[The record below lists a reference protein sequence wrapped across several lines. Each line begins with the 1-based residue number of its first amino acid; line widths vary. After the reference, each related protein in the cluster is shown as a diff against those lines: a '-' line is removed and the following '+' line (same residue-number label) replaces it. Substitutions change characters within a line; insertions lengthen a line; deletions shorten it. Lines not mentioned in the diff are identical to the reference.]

1 MLTYANLSSLSDP
14 SALPKAPRNAYVNVE
29 KETYVEIKWE
39 RSLDDIDGRLRYS
52 VDCVRCNRKYRD
64 CKDSCGSS
72 VQYKPNKDN
81 ITNGT
86 VTINGLSL
94 GSFLKFRIYSV
105 SDLNEHVK
113 DRDKWNYNVVLVRT
127 KGK

>member
-1 MLTYANLSSLSDP
+1 M
-14 SALPKAPRNAYVNVE
+14 

-39 RSLDDIDGRLRYS
+39 RSPDDIDGKLRYS
-52 VDCVRCNRKYRD
+52 VDCFRCNRKYKD
-64 CKDSCGSS
+64 CKDSCGSG

-86 VTINGLSL
+86 VTINGLSS

-113 DRDKWNYNVVLVRT
+113 DRDKWNYDTVSVRT
-127 KGK
+127 KGKYQLV

>member
-1 MLTYANLSSLSDP
+1 M
-14 SALPKAPRNAYVNVE
+14 

-39 RSLDDIDGRLRYS
+39 RSPDDIDGTLRYY
-52 VDCVRCNRKYRD
+52 VDCFRCKSRKYND

-86 VTINGLSL
+86 VIINGLPS
-94 GSFLKFRIYSV
+94 GSFLMFRVYSV
-105 SDLNEHVK
+105 SDLNEHFK
-113 DRDKWNYNVVLVRT
+113 DRDKWNYVTVLVKT

>member
-1 MLTYANLSSLSDP
+1 M
-14 SALPKAPRNAYVNVE
+14 

-39 RSLDDIDGRLRYS
+39 RSPDDIDGKLRYS
-52 VDCVRCNRKYRD
+52 VDCFRCKSRKYKD
-64 CKDSCGSS
+64 CKDFCGSS

-86 VTINGLSL
+86 VTISGLPS
-94 GSFLKFRIYSV
+94 GSFLMFRVYSV

-113 DRDKWNYNVVLVRT
+113 DRDKWNYVTVLVKT

>member
-1 MLTYANLSSLSDP
+1 M
-14 SALPKAPRNAYVNVE
+14 

-39 RSLDDIDGRLRYS
+39 RSPDDIDGKLRYY
-52 VDCVRCNRKYRD
+52 VDCFRCKSRKYKD

-86 VTINGLSL
+86 VTISGLPS
-94 GSFLKFRIYSV
+94 GSFLMFRVYSV
-105 SDLNEHVK
+105 SDLNEHFK
-113 DRDKWNYNVVLVRT
+113 DRDKWNYVRVLVKT

>member
-1 MLTYANLSSLSDP
+1 M
-14 SALPKAPRNAYVNVE
+14 

-39 RSLDDIDGRLRYS
+39 RSPDDIDGNLRYS
-52 VDCVRCNRKYRD
+52 VDCFRCEPKSFKD
-64 CKDSCGSS
+64 CKDFCGSS

-81 ITNGT
+81 IPNGT
-86 VTINGLSL
+86 VTISGLPS
-94 GSFLKFRIYSV
+94 GSFLMFRVYSV

-113 DRDKWNYNVVLVRT
+113 DRDKWNYVTVLVKT